1 MIKEYVNLLK
11 SLSNED
17 LELNINR
24 ELADKTKVSSWR
36 LLAIC
41 AIIVSRTYTHHKVFL
56 SEIDVSDVVVSLYI
70 YLRNKKTA
78 KVAELCAVARKEII
92 QITRH
97 FPIYSTIAVDDG
109 VPEPSFYLEHLFYT
123 DKEDAEQKILS
134 SQIVSYLYKGLPLHL
149 RPLFA
154 FYVDTGRL
162 LDDLLSPVDKCLLR
176 LAISEIGGN
185 SVSAEELI
193 NKFPKT
199 AKGKSLFLS
208 EMAVRSPELLVL
220 FLLLGD
226 INKLA
231 ILTEIFGSENF
242 RIPTTDEVLLTL
254 ESSAE
259 SANSIENN
267 KSKMD
272 SAFITNLIQNFDIE
286 NSELAKTYVDFFKN
300 LLEDEHNIYIRSLTK
315 LERKFDDGLIPPA
328 QYFKIINNELNNT
341 INILERI
348 KKLTSEVNH

>member
-1 MIKEYVNLLK
+1 M
-11 SLSNED
+11 
-17 LELNINR
+17 
-24 ELADKTKVSSWR
+24 
-36 LLAIC
+36 
-41 AIIVSRTYTHHKVFL
+41 
-56 SEIDVSDVVVSLYI
+56 
-70 YLRNKKTA
+70 
-78 KVAELCAVARKEII
+78 
-92 QITRH
+92 
-97 FPIYSTIAVDDG
+97 
-109 VPEPSFYLEHLFYT
+109 
-123 DKEDAEQKILS
+123 
-134 SQIVSYLYKGLPLHL
+134 
-149 RPLFA
+149 
-154 FYVDTGRL
+154 
-162 LDDLLSPVDKCLLR
+162 
-176 LAISEIGGN
+176 
-185 SVSAEELI
+185 SAEELI